1 MKSAA
6 KILTLHPEGKSGVNI
21 SLTRYHLIK
30 DYILD
35 TLKQEGELSYKDLN
49 ARAKK
54 DLSSSFDGKI
64 GWYLVTIKLDL
75 EARNIIERIKGK
87 GPHRIRLN
95 QKSSFGSNLSGL

>member
-6 KILTLHPEGKSGVNI
+6 KIPTLHPEGKSGVNI

-30 DYILD
+30 DYILNILRD
-35 TLKQEGELSYKDLN
+35 EGELTYQELN
-49 ARAKK
+49 SRAKK
-54 DLSSSFDGKI
+54 DLSSSFDGKV
-64 GWYLVTIKLDL
+64 GWYVVTIKLDL

-95 QKSSFGSNLSGL
+95 KKVMRGSNLSEV